1 MQNKPRNDTR
11 TRLVLSKETR
21 IPEDGCQEQRALST
35 TFRPDGSRKE
45 ALLRIQHTRSATA
58 RWPF

>member
-45 ALLRIQHTRSATA
+45 ALL
-58 RWPF
+58 